1 MALTYKL
8 HTGKQT
14 PWGYEIPTAFTD
26 SETKEVYE
34 QIMLFQKVPKEAEIA
49 AMAAFWIEK
58 ITMPNEPVD
67 ETMTKSEVESL
78 LIEKGYLTSEE
89 TLDDLKIKTDLLAE
103 GGK

>member
-1 MALTYKL
+1 MTITYKL
-8 HTGKQT
+8 HTAKQT
-14 PWGYEIPTAFTD
+14 PWGYEIPAVFID
-26 SETKEVYE
+26 DNTKEVYE
-34 QIMLFQKVPKEAEIA
+34 QIMLFQKAPKVAEIS

-58 ITMPNEPVD
+58 ITMPEEPVD

>member
-1 MALTYKL
+1 MAIEYKL

-34 QIMLFQKVPKEAEIA
+34 QIMLFQQVPKEAEIS
-49 AMAAFWIEK
+49 AMANFWIDK
-58 ITMPNEPVD
+58 ITMPEEPID
-67 ETMTKSEVESL
+67 ETMLKSDVESL
-78 LIEKGYLTSEE
+78 LVEKGYLTSEE
-89 TLDDLKIKTDLLAE
+89 TLEDLESKTDLLV